1 MRINLA
7 IRGLKMAKL
16 SRRQFLKGAGAAA
29 VAGLSLRSERYGGIN
44 IIARAQQ
51 RTLTV
56 TTIPGNQ
63 ATRFQLVANNFMA
76 VNPDINVIVSVAGGA
91 ETEYKPTFPQIVASD
106 DRPDV
111 AWYWVDGRQYQ
122 DIANNGFLEPLDDLY
137 ESEGWNE
144 VMPESTLTL
153 YTQPDGNKYAVCGG
167 VVWYPQIYY
176 NRAIFAEV
184 GIEPPPAERPYYTS
198 NEEFYEVCDRLRA
211 AGYEPVTIGG
221 KEGWII
227 GHTHDAILSRV
238 ATTEELVDLL
248 FNWRPGSVPLT
259 RYTEN
264 PWRRSNELLLEYAQ
278 RGVFAEGYLG
288 RSYAE
293 GRSLFVQE
301 RAAMYQDGSW
311 APTAPILYSEA
322 PDIDFGWMLYPQIEE
337 ANGAKFLLYA
347 GDGIM
352 VPAGTPNVDIAKQFV
367 AFMNSQEQVIAQIDA
382 GIVPSRTDI
391 PVEEIE
397 RIGPQV
403 AEMYGMLP
411 TLGTTTGWDD
421 PVPANM
427 AERSH
432 ILWQD
437 LLGGRLSVEQV
448 GIEIERLAERNRS

>member
-1 MRINLA
+1 MS
-7 IRGLKMAKL
+7 KM
-16 SRRQFLKGAGAAA
+16 SRRNFLKGAAAAAA
-29 VAGLSLRSERYGGIN
+29 VGALSLRSERFGSIN

-51 RTLTV
+51 RTLTI

-63 ATRFQLVANNFMA
+63 ATRMQLVADNFMA
-76 VNPDINVIVSVAGGA
+76 ANPDINVIVSVAGGA

-144 VMPESTLTL
+144 VFPESTLTL
-153 YTQPDGNKYAVCGG
+153 YTQPNGSKYAVCGG

-184 GIEPPPAERPYYTS
+184 GIEAPPADRPFYTS
-198 NEEFYEVCDRLRA
+198 NEEFFDVCNRLRA
-211 AGYEPVTIGG
+211 AGYEPLTIGG

-227 GHTHDAILSRV
+227 GHTHDALLARV
-238 ATTEELVDLL
+238 ATTEQLTDLL
-248 FNWRPGSVPLT
+248 FNWRPGSTPLT
-259 RYTEN
+259 RYTEP
-264 PWRRSNELLLEYAQ
+264 PWTTANQMLLDYANS
-278 RGVFAEGYLG
+278 GVFAEGFLG

-293 GRSLFVQE
+293 GRALFVQG

-322 PDIDFGWMLYPQIEE
+322 PDLDFGWMLYPQVDESL
-337 ANGAKFLLYA
+337 GAKFLLYA

-352 VPAGTPNVDIAKQFV
+352 VPAGTENVDIAKQFV
-367 AFMNSQEQVIAQIDA
+367 AYMNSAEQVIAQIAA
-382 GIVPSRTDI
+382 GVVPARTDI
-391 PVEEIE
+391 PPEEINA
-397 RIGPQV
+397 IGPQV
-403 AEMYGMLP
+403 AEMYAMLP

-421 PVPANM
+421 PVPAIM
-427 AERSH
+427 AEQSH

-437 LLGGRLSVEQV
+437 LLGGRISVEQV
-448 GIEIERLAERNRS
+448 GQTIEELAERQRSR

>member
-1 MRINLA
+1 MI
-7 IRGLKMAKL
+7 
-16 SRRQFLKGAGAAA
+16 SRRTFLKGAGAAA
-29 VAGLSLRSERYGGIN
+29 GILVSQRYGRIN

-51 RTLTV
+51 RTLTI

-63 ATRFQLVANNFMA
+63 ATRMQVVADNFMA
-76 VNPDINVIVSVAGGA
+76 ANPDINVVINVAGGA

-144 VMPESTLTL
+144 VLPESTLRL
-153 YTQPDGNKYAVCGG
+153 YTQPDGKRYAVCGG
-167 VVWYPQIYY
+167 VVWYPQVYY
-176 NRAIFAEV
+176 NKAIFAEV
-184 GIEPPPAERPYYTS
+184 GIEAPPADRPYYTS
-198 NEEFYEVCDRLRA
+198 AEEFYAVCDQLRA
-211 AGYEPVTIGG
+211 AGYEPLTLGG

-227 GHTHDAILSRV
+227 GHTHDAILSRL
-238 ATTEELVDLL
+238 ATDEALVDLL
-248 FNWRPGSVPLT
+248 FNWRPGSEPLT
-259 RYTEN
+259 RYTED
-264 PWRRSNELLLEYAQ
+264 PWLKSNKQLLEFSE
-278 RGVFAEGYLG
+278 RGVFAEGFLG

-293 GRSLFVQE
+293 GRALFVQG

-311 APTAPILYSEA
+311 APTQPILYTEA
-322 PDIDFGWMLYPQIEE
+322 PDLDFGWMLYPQLDENIP
-337 ANGAKFLLYA
+337 AKFLLYA

-352 VPAGTPNVDIAKQFV
+352 VPAGTENVDIAKQFV
-367 AFMNSQEQVIAQIDA
+367 AFLMSPEQVIAQIDV

-391 PVEEIE
+391 PVEEIQ
-397 RIGPQV
+397 RVGPHV
-403 AEMYGMLP
+403 AEMYSMLP
-411 TLGTTTGWDD
+411 VLGTTTGWDD

-437 LLGGRLSVEQV
+437 LLGGRIPVEQV
-448 GIEIERLAERNRS
+448 GQEIEELAERHRSR